1 MAQKQISTDPVQA
14 LAISEPMKTAFSKID
29 SNFTEVYTAIGLIIA
44 DDTPAGS
51 NFSVQY
57 NNAGVLAGT
66 GPGTAGFVLTS
77 NGAASAP
84 TFQVAAVAAG
94 ANPTGTIG
102 LTAVNGAASTFL
114 RSDGA
119 PALSQAIV
127 PTWTGA
133 HTFSASV
140 TLNGAANQVNGAT
153 NFNDAVTISTTLF
166 YDTAQSPAALAA
178 GNTNDYNP
186 GGGIGSRCV
195 FRLTP
200 DAAGSTVTGIA
211 ASTQGNIIML
221 FNIQTGA
228 TGTLTLAHQ
237 DAGSSATNRIICP
250 SEISGV
256 IPAGGSAILRYD
268 ANTTRWR
275 VLSITDAPVTNLAI
289 STAGGVTGNL
299 PVGNLNSGTSASSST
314 FWRGDG
320 TWAAPAGSVAG
331 SDTQVQFNDGG
342 ALAGNAGFTYTKG
355 TNTVVLGAVGTAGV
369 LKGADNSGGA
379 GTLLT
384 VLGSA
389 STNSG
394 SAGGALAVTGGTS
407 SEGAGGAVT
416 ITGGLAVTGSATNRI
431 GGAVALIGGASVTA
445 ATGGGVNVTGGA
457 GGATGQGGGATITG
471 GAGGA
476 TSGNGG
482 DSTIQGGAAGASGNG
497 GGVAVNGRSGVGT
510 AKNGGSISLAPGA
523 QSDANGFYGTVIFTK
538 WQSETGFDFQTPT
551 TGFTY
556 TVPDGTGKV
565 ILDPAGTLATGTI
578 TMPAKPNNGQI
589 VRVSTSQTITGL
601 TVSANSGQS
610 IKNAPTTLAAG
621 GNFRYIFRTTNT
633 TWYVY

>member
-29 SNFTEVYTAIGLIIA
+29 SNFTEVYTSIGLIIA

-66 GPGTAGFVLTS
+66 GPGTSGFVLTS
-77 NGAASAP
+77 NGASSAP
-84 TFQVAAVAAG
+84 TFQSAAVATG
-94 ANPTGTIG
+94 GNPTASVG
-102 LTAVNGAASTFL
+102 LSAINGVATTFL

-119 PALSQAIV
+119 PALNQAIV

-166 YDTAQSPAALAA
+166 YDTAQSPAALIN

-200 DAAGSTVTGIA
+200 DSAGSTVTGIA
-211 ASTQGNIIML
+211 ASSQGNTIML
-221 FNIQTGA
+221 HNIQTGA

-237 DAGSSATNRIICP
+237 NAGSGVSNRLICP
-250 SEISGV
+250 GEVDTV

-268 ANTTRWR
+268 ATTARWR
-275 VLSITDAPVTNLAI
+275 VLSVTDVPVANLAI

-320 TWAAPAGSVAG
+320 TWATPAAGTPAG
-331 SDTQVQFNDGG
+331 SDTQIQFNDGG
-342 ALAGNAGFTYTKG
+342 AFGGDADHTWDKTNNIETLGSTATPGILQGAAGSAAN
-355 TNTVVLGAVGTAGV
+355 GA
-369 LKGADNSGGA
+369 
-379 GTLLT
+379 LLT
-384 VLGSA
+384 VRGGLAGV
-389 STNSG
+389 TNT
-394 SAGGALAVTGGTS
+394 GGALTLV
-407 SEGAGGAVT
+407 
-416 ITGGLAVTGSATNRI
+416 
-431 GGAVALIGGASVTA
+431 
-445 ATGGGVNVTGGA
+445 
-457 GGATGQGGGATITG
+457 G

-476 TSGNGG
+476 TSGAGGDVNINGG
-482 DSTIQGGAAGASGNG
+482 LPVDG
-497 GGVAVNGRSGVGT
+497 
-510 AKNGGSISLAPGA
+510 NGGSIFLTGRSAVGTSRTGGAISLTAGNSTTAVQGGNLTLVAGTGGATGAGGAATLQAGNGGATSGDAGDVVLTAGTVVSGNAGSLQLNNLATTGA
-523 QSDANGFYGTVIFTK
+523 QTATFVATNKPGS
-538 WQSETGFDFQTPT
+538 
-551 TGFTY
+551 
-556 TVPDGTGKV
+556 
-565 ILDPAGTLATGTI
+565 ATG
-578 TMPAKPNNGQI
+578 
-589 VRVSTSQTITGL
+589 
-601 TVSANSGQS
+601 
-610 IKNAPTTLAAG
+610 APTNWLRVKVGA
-621 GNFRYIFRTTNT
+621 TTYWIPMFAN
-633 TWYVY
+633 